1 MEEREG
7 GRSPG
12 HDLNITDEFTDGFYR
27 WVYFIGNSI
36 YINNMLL

>member
-1 MEEREG
+1 MTELVKEKEEMEEREG

-27 WVYFIGNSI
+27 
-36 YINNMLL
+36 